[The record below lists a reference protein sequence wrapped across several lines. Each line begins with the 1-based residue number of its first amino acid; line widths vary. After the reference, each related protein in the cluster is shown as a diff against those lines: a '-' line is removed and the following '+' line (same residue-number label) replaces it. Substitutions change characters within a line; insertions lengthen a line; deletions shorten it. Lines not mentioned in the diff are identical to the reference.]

1 MSDFQKLLDRFGE
14 HEQNLREL
22 GAALVQKY
30 PQSKNLIQL
39 SQELGAAIDGLDAL
53 RERLGEAIHEAE
65 SQTSLFADLDTQ
77 MAKSEVYQKLSDRDR
92 KKLSEYLIQQ
102 GAGLATDEELKAFI
116 KKSLEQKTEPELMS
130 EFSKA
135 HILELGQA
143 LLGEGTEG
151 EGNEFDAYKAGLD
164 AIRTQLQDP
173 AKKEEIITD
182 LAEVLLKE
190 SPATVVRLFFPDAF
204 KQTETPRTDTNPV
217 PMLAP
222 GLTLQPQV
230 PEAAP
235 V

>member
-1 MSDFQKLLDRFGE
+1 MSDFKKLLERFGE
-14 HEQNLREL
+14 HEQNLKEL
-22 GAALVQKY
+22 GDALVIKY

-39 SQELGAAIDGLDAL
+39 SQELAVAIEGLNVL
-53 RERLGEAIHEAE
+53 RGRLGEAIHEAE
-65 SQTSLFADLDTQ
+65 SQTALGADLETQ
-77 MAKSEVYQKLSDRDR
+77 MTKSEIYQKLSDRDR

-102 GAGLATDEELKAFI
+102 GAGLATDEELLAFI
-116 KKSLEQKTEPELMS
+116 KKSLDQKSEPELLS

-143 LLGEGTEG
+143 IMEEGTS
-151 EGNEFDAYKAGLD
+151 EGNEFDAYQAGME

-173 AKKEEIITD
+173 AKREEIISD

-190 SPATVVRLFFPDAF
+190 SPATVVRLFFPEAF
-204 KQTETPRTDTNPV
+204 KQKDMPKLDVNPA
-217 PMLAP
+217 PMLTP
-222 GLTLQPQV
+222 DLTLQPQV